1 MALSKRKLL
10 FLEQQAAKQAKTLS
24 VKQKT
29 NLNNILRRIESKLDE
44 VIVTSN
50 APGNALISMKRIEL
64 TNLIR
69 SEFGALTALQER
81 ELDFLLEKVYN
92 NSRVEI
98 SKDLGSQFN
107 VVNEFQARKLMT
119 DTIDGK
125 TYSQRLYKNN
135 TVIAERINNDISR
148 MLYQKAE
155 PNEIK
160 KLLMKDFGISYNSAD
175 RLIRTETSKFFNSAA
190 EDSYKA
196 AGITEI
202 EWLTEKDD
210 RTCEICGPLDKQ
222 RFPIGTK
229 NAPAH
234 VSCRCTILPVI
245 ED

>member
-29 NLNNILRRIESKLDE
+29 NLNNVLRRIESKLDE
-44 VIVTSN
+44 VIVASN
-50 APGNALISMKRIEL
+50 APGTALLNVKRMEL

-69 SEFGALTALQER
+69 SEFGALTTLQER

-92 NSRVEI
+92 NSRIEI
-98 SKDLGSQFN
+98 SKDLGNQFS
-107 VVNEFQARKLMT
+107 VVNEFQVKKLEIAT
-119 DTIDGK
+119 DGK
-125 TYSQRLYKNN
+125 TYSTRLYNN
-135 TVIAERINNDISR
+135 NKLIAERVNNDISR
-148 MLYQKAE
+148 MLYQKAS
-155 PNEIK
+155 PQDIK
-160 KLLMKDFGISYNSAD
+160 KAIAKDFNISYSSAD
-175 RLIRTETSKFFNSAA
+175 RLIRTETSKFYNSAA

-210 RTCEICGPLDKQ
+210 RTCEICGPLNGK